1 MIMLQI
7 IIFSFN
13 RALQLDTLL
22 TSLVECW
29 IVPDYCVD
37 VLYNTT
43 DEEYEEAYQKVRNKF
58 VSYPITYHK
67 ESAVADKPQASM
79 FLTWDNV
86 KRYLKN
92 PCLRYPK
99 SNFRSLLLH
108 IIKDNPFR
116 HLMFM
121 TDDAMFIK
129 DVNIPKPIFQ
139 WMDERPC
146 SRQFILRIGEGMNNQ
161 PKDIV
166 RKEEGY
172 LKWNMYDAPMM
183 TNWGYNFSVDAHI
196 YSRKFIV
203 GILEQL
209 WFVNPNT
216 LEDPVCRTLRRK
228 EMMGEA
234 MAYVSPRVLSFP
246 INMVQSVEQN
256 ETLGVDCKMLNQQYL
271 AGYTMKY
278 PIPEIITHF
287 QVYPDYL
294 RMFKGDEET
303 KLSIK

>member
-22 TSLVECW
+22 SSIVEHW
-29 IVPDYCVD
+29 KVPDFRID
-37 VLYNTT
+37 VIYNTS
-43 DEEYEEAYQKVRNKF
+43 DADYERAYRMVQDKF
-58 VSYPITYHK
+58 SSYPVCYHK
-67 ESAVADKPQASM
+67 ESSVADKPSLGI
-79 FLTWDNV
+79 FLNRDNV
-86 KRYLKN
+86 KRYLKIR
-92 PCLRYPK
+92 CLRSPK
-99 SNFRSLLLH
+99 SNFRSLLLRT
-108 IIKDNPFR
+108 IR
-116 HLMFM
+116 ESSSEYLMFL
-121 TDDAMFIK
+121 TDDAMFIE
-129 DVNIPKPIFQ
+129 DIDISPYVFN
-139 WMDERPC
+139 WLGDRPE
-146 SRQFILRIGEGMNNQ
+146 SRQFTLRIGEGLNNQ
-161 PKDIV
+161 PGGIV
-166 RKEEGY
+166 QKNSGY
-172 LKWNMYDAPMM
+172 LCWNMYDAPMM